1 MSDNAALKLPLH
13 TVLAIQFKATSVA
26 LPSSLTLSSSLY
38 SLASYLSLHLQ
49 LDARTLALYVKGGSR
64 IDLASYVLRDK
75 DDSGTRIDSVVNLR
89 EHFPPKKPIKALL
102 TGSSTEDIV
111 NMSKDEAKFAA
122 LANVTMSPDQE
133 RRRAAR
139 RAGIAA
145 TASSSSAN
153 TNTNTNAEYTFGEL
167 KVLQYADGVV
177 NPPPEKAME
186 LLRQLAEDSGVRA
199 VMQKHKYKVN
209 LLSEMHPEGKVG
221 VSEVCVLGY
230 NVNQGQEISLRLR
243 TDDLRGFR
251 RLRDIKLTLMHEL
264 AHNEYREHDENFK
277 TLNSLLVR
285 ELEGLDWRAG
295 HARTLGGTS
304 RSGPGS
310 GEGWLYQPGD
320 EDANL
325 SKDGRTVGGDAPTT
339 GASAA
344 ASAAAAAMR
353 RAAQEQDGD
362 AMNE

>member
-1 MSDNAALKLPLH
+1 MSDNASSLPLH
-13 TVLAIQFKATSVA
+13 TVLAIQFKSLSVK
-26 LPSSLTLSSSLY
+26 LPSSLTSSSSLY
-38 SLASYLSLHLQ
+38 SLASYLSVYLQ

-64 IDLASYVLRDK
+64 IDLASYALHEK
-75 DDSGTRIDSVVNLR
+75 DDSDTRIDSVVNLR

-111 NMSKDEAKFAA
+111 NLSKDEAKFAA

-139 RAGIAA
+139 RAGIAS
-145 TASSSSAN
+145 TASSSSSSAN
-153 TNTNTNAEYTFGEL
+153 TNSEYTFGEL

-304 RSGPGS
+304 RSRPGS

>member
-1 MSDNAALKLPLH
+1 M
-13 TVLAIQFKATSVA
+13 TM
-26 LPSSLTLSSSLY
+26 
-38 SLASYLSLHLQ
+38 
-49 LDARTLALYVKGGSR
+49 KGGSR
-64 IDLASYVLRDK
+64 IDLASYVLNN
-75 DDSGTRIDSVVNLR
+75 DDSTRIDSIMMMEN
-89 EHFPPKKPIKALL
+89 FPSKNGKKKFPIKALL
-102 TGSSTEDIV
+102 TGSTTEDIV
-111 NMSKDEAKFAA
+111 NLSKDEAKFAA

-139 RAGIAA
+139 RAGIAS
-145 TASSSSAN
+145 TASSSSSSAN
-153 TNTNTNAEYTFGEL
+153 TNTNSEYTFGEL

-304 RSGPGS
+304 RSRPGS

-325 SKDGRTVGGDAPTT
+325 SKDGRTIGGDAPTT
-339 GASAA
+339 GTSAA